1 MAFTSWAAE
10 LTRWKNA
17 LANRNTDAFFIMSTE
32 NQSEMRTVYTRLDNI
47 EKFTEWLEHKAAM
60 EAMAQEEGGYG
71 EGSIFLSVGG
81 E

>member
-17 LANRNTDAFFIMSTE
+17 LAERNTDAFFIMSTE

-47 EKFTEWLEHKAAM
+47 EKFTEWLEYKAAM
-60 EAMAQEEGGYG
+60 EAITQEEGGYG